1 MLRISCGT
9 FGIITYNAWLLGEKN
24 IGGRWEWEFS
34 TGQTAGFKSD
44 DAGIRDK
51 GVGMS

>member
-1 MLRISCGT
+1 MRG
-9 FGIITYNAWLLGEKN
+9 YLGEKN

-34 TGQTAGFKSD
+34 TGQTAGFKT

-51 GVGMS
+51 GMGMS